1 MIDTLLQDLRYAA
14 RSLRRRPIVAYS
26 VSQRLREIGIRM
38 ALGARG
44 SDLRRMVLIQT
55 TRIAAIASVIGVV
68 LAVGLARVSQA
79 MLFGVSGLDA
89 RIQGGAAL
97 LMLAVAFCAGVLPA
111 RRAAAVDP
119 VAALRA
125 E

>member
-1 MIDTLLQDLRYAA
+1 MASSLAALAALLAAIGLYAV
-14 RSLRRRPIVAYS
+14 LAYS

-44 SDLRRMVLIQT
+44 TDVRLMVLGQSS
-55 TRIAAIASVIGVV
+55 RIAVVAAVVGVAIAIG
-68 LAVGLARVSQA
+68 LGRLGES
-79 MLFGVSGLDA
+79 MLFGVTALDA
-89 RIQGGAAL
+89 RAQGGAAV
-97 LMLAVAFCAGVLPA
+97 LMLAIALVAGLVPA

-119 VAALRA
+119 VDALRA